1 MSTQIRRKNTA
12 VIEQLLQSPQL
23 VPFFQAVRL
32 LERGAI
38 FHNQDRDESFM
49 NERIVGQ
56 FTPPST
62 EVLRFTTH
70 LSLGFPG
77 SEIIRIQRENVGQA
91 SRWHM
96 NVGFMGLTG
105 STGVLPFHYTEI
117 LFQRLKLRDESLK
130 SFLDLFNHRIVSLF
144 FQAGVKYRLPLAYE
158 RQKLMQQRRERMD
171 SHTHAILSLL
181 GLGTD
186 HLLDQLNIHHESLVF
201 FAGLL
206 SQRTR
211 PANSLR
217 QLLTYYFDV
226 PVEVQEFVGEWHELI
241 DDVRSRLPSPG
252 NPKGQNACLGRSAIL
267 GGKGWF
273 AQGKIRVKIGPLN
286 AEQFKQFA
294 PGTTTLRRLNEV
306 VKLYSGGELD
316 TEYVL
321 KVTRQHIPRRIQLCQ
336 TAPPTVGW
344 NTWLA
349 SQVSDDR
356 DNNEGTLDIRVSSA
370 RLN

>member
-12 VIEQLLQSPQL
+12 VIEQLLQSPEL

-38 FHNQDRDESFM
+38 FHNRSRTGPPM
-49 NERIVGQ
+49 NERSVGR
-56 FTPPST
+56 FTPPNT
-62 EVLRFTTH
+62 EVLRFSAH

-77 SEIIRIQRENVGQA
+77 SEIIRIQREHAGQA

-96 NVGFMGLTG
+96 PIGFMGLTG

-117 LFQRLKLRDESLK
+117 LFQRLKMRDESLK
-130 SFLDLFNHRIVSLF
+130 SFLDLFNHRIIALF
-144 FQAGVKYRLPLAYE
+144 FQSGVKYRLPLAYE
-158 RQKLMQQRRERMD
+158 RQKLIQQRRERLD

-186 HLLDQLNIHHESLVF
+186 HLLDQLTIHHESLVY

-211 PANSLR
+211 PANGLR
-217 QLLTYYFDV
+217 QLLAYYFDV

-241 DDVRSRLPSPG
+241 DDVRSRLPYPG

-273 AQGKIRVKIGPLN
+273 AQGKIRVLIGPLN
-286 AEQFKQFA
+286 AEQFKRFA

-306 VKLYSGGELD
+306 VKLYSGSELE

-321 KVTRQHIPRRIQLCQ
+321 RVARQHIPRRIQLCQ
-336 TAPPTVGW
+336 NTPPTVGW
-344 NTWLA
+344 DTWLA
-349 SQVSDDR
+349 SQASNDLDT
-356 DNNEGTLDIRVSSA
+356 EGTLDIRVSSA

>member
-1 MSTQIRRKNTA
+1 MSTKIRRKNTA
-12 VIEQLLQSPQL
+12 VIERLLQLPEL

-32 LERGAI
+32 LERAAVL
-38 FHNQDRDESFM
+38 HNRARGGTVM
-49 NERIVGQ
+49 NERTVGH
-56 FTPPST
+56 FTPPMT
-62 EVLRFTTH
+62 EFARFSAY

-77 SEIIRIQRENVGQA
+77 SEIIRIQKENAGKG
-91 SRWHM
+91 SRWHVT
-96 NVGFMGLTG
+96 VGFMGLTG

-117 LFQRLKLRDESLK
+117 LFQRLKMRDESLRD
-130 SFLDLFNHRIVSLF
+130 FLDLFNHRIVSLF

-158 RQKLMQQRRERMD
+158 RQKLIQQRRERLD

-186 HLLDQLNIHHESLVF
+186 HLLDQLKLNHESLVF

-217 QLLTYYFDV
+217 QLLAYYFDV
-226 PVEVQEFVGEWHELI
+226 PVEVQEFIGEWHDLI
-241 DDVRSRLPSPG
+241 EDVRSRLPYPG
-252 NPKGQNACLGRSAIL
+252 NPMGQNACLGKSAIL

-273 AQGKIRVKIGPLN
+273 AQGKIRVLIGPLN
-286 AEQFKQFA
+286 AEQFQRFA
-294 PGTTTLRRLNEV
+294 PGTTTLRQLNEI
-306 VKLYSGGELD
+306 VKLYSGSELD

-321 KVTRQHIPRRIQLCQ
+321 RVARRHIPRRIQLRQ
-336 TAPPTVGW
+336 ESPPTIGW
-344 NTWLA
+344 DTWLA
-349 SQVSDDR
+349 SQVTHTDR
-356 DNNEGTLDIRVSSA
+356 DDTLDIRVSSA

>member
-12 VIEQLLQSPQL
+12 VIEQLLKSPEL

-38 FHNQDRDESFM
+38 FHNRHRDSTAM
-49 NERIVGQ
+49 NERAVGQ
-56 FTPPST
+56 FTPPTT

-70 LSLGFPG
+70 LSLGFPD
-77 SEIIRIQRENVGQA
+77 SEIIRIQREQMEQA

-96 NVGFMGLTG
+96 TVSFMGLTG

-117 LFQRLKLRDESLK
+117 LFQRLKMRDPALK
-130 SFLDLFNHRIVSLF
+130 SFLDLFNHRIISLF
-144 FQAGVKYRLPLAYE
+144 FQAGVKYHLPLAYE
-158 RQKLMQQRRERMD
+158 RQKLIQQRRERLD
-171 SHTHAILSLL
+171 THTHAILSLL

-186 HLLDQLNIHHESLVF
+186 HLLEQLTIHHESLVF
-201 FAGLL
+201 FGGLL

-217 QLLTYYFDV
+217 QLLAYYFDV
-226 PVEVQEFVGEWHELI
+226 PVEVQEFIGEWHELI
-241 DDVRSRLPSPG
+241 DDVRSRMPYRG

-273 AQGKIRVKIGPLN
+273 VQGKIRVLIGPLN
-286 AEQFKQFA
+286 AEQFKRFA

-316 TEYVL
+316 SEYVL
-321 KVTRQHIPRRIQLCQ
+321 RVSRQDLPRRIQLCQ
-336 TAPPTVGW
+336 ATPPTIGW
-344 NTWLA
+344 DTWLA
-349 SQVSDDR
+349 SQPADDTTSK
-356 DNNEGTLDIRVSSA
+356 GTLDIRVSSA